1 MFSFRL
7 GKYPTARLWHPT
19 VSVCLTLSKV
29 GELFSRV
36 AGLFCIPTSSGRE
49 LELLPI
55 LASTWPCQLQFLWKY
70 WQPCYLARK
79 TGQQGCATY
88 LLCLL
93 TKYLDQDLT
102 SEPWTVQIRFS
113 LMFSLNPIPLPP
125 PTSMTF
131 GKANSLGNMGTET
144 RNPTVTGESRQAW
157 SSLKNLYS
165 PKDCH
170 YWMSWQLAAKLH
182 PKICHYLVQIRA
194 VCNRLSPRHPWK
206 TISYNYLMSQVPEA
220 ACPVS
225 AKRYTKNL

>member
-79 TGQQGCATY
+79 PRQQGCATY

-125 PTSMTF
+125 PTSMAF
-131 GKANSLGNMGTET
+131 GKTNSLGNMGTET

-157 SSLKNLYS
+157 SSLKNLYF
-165 PKDCH
+165 P
-170 YWMSWQLAAKLH
+170 
-182 PKICHYLVQIRA
+182 PKIVTIGWVGSLLQSSI
-194 VCNRLSPRHPWK
+194 PRSVIIWSKSELCANVFPQDIHGK
-206 TISYNYLMSQVPEA
+206 QSATII
-220 ACPVS
+220 
-225 AKRYTKNL
+225 

>member
-7 GKYPTARLWHPT
+7 GKYHTARLWHPT

-49 LELLPI
+49 LELLLI

-79 TGQQGCATY
+79 PRQQGCATY

-125 PTSMTF
+125 PTSMAF

-157 SSLKNLYS
+157 SSLKNLYFPQRLS
-165 PKDCH
+165 LLDE
-170 YWMSWQLAAKLH
+170 LAACCKAPSQDLSLFGPNQSCVQSSF
-182 PKICHYLVQIRA
+182 PKTSMENNWLQLFNVTGARGSMSS
-194 VCNRLSPRHPWK
+194 LS
-206 TISYNYLMSQVPEA
+206 
-220 ACPVS
+220 
-225 AKRYTKNL
+225 